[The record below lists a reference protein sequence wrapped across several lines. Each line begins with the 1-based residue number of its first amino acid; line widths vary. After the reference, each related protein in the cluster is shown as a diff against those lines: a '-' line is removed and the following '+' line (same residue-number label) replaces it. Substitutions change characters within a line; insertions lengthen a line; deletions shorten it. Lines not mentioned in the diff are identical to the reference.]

1 MTPLMT
7 TAPAIRTLADLLER
21 LGGIAPGRVLC
32 QPAPGR
38 ATEADLLEVATHD
51 DRLYELVD
59 GALVEK
65 AVGLRE
71 SLLAI
76 VIAASLR
83 EFVLPR
89 NLGVVSGADGTMR
102 LFPGLV
108 RIPDVAFASWD
119 RFAEGRIPLDP
130 IPDLVP
136 DLVVEVVSEGNTVAE
151 TDRKRREYFRAGV
164 RLVWMIE
171 PKDRTA
177 AVFTSPEHSTRL
189 DESQTLDGGA
199 VLPGFVLPL
208 RDLFAELDRRRHG

>member
-1 MTPLMT
+1 
-7 TAPAIRTLADLLER
+7 TLADLLER

-151 TDRKRREYFRAGV
+151 MDRKRREYFRAGV

-177 AVFTSPEHSTRL
+177 AVFTSPEQSARL

-199 VLPGFVLPL
+199 VLPGFALPL
-208 RDLFAELDRRRHG
+208 RDLFAELDRKRHG

>member
-1 MTPLMT
+1 MTPLTT

-38 ATEADLLEVATHD
+38 AAEADLLEVAMHD

-177 AVFTSPEHSTRL
+177 AVFTSPEQSARL
-189 DESQTLDGGA
+189 DEAQTLDGGA
-199 VLPGFVLPL
+199 VLPGFALPL
-208 RDLFAELDRRRHG
+208 RDLFAELDREAPI